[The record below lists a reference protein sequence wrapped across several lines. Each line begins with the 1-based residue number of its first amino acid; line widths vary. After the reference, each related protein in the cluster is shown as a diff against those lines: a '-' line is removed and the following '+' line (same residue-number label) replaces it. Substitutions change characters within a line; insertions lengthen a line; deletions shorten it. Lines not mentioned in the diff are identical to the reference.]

1 MWYARSAAFG
11 RSHATSTFIDNC
23 EAVKNPYLKKND
35 GAGCLYPLFSESSRV
50 SNTGGLLSE
59 RSPSDVCGLTCFR
72 AAVARPHKQVYHQPL
87 KEARRA
93 AHNLFYLLANKPATD
108 GYAGVLHH
116 FPRRTLLSC
125 HRHVRLYHGVLG
137 LALGLDSKDAPY
149 CSRNLTLII
158 SGFCSN
164 ACRPW

>member
-1 MWYARSAAFG
+1 MWYARSAASG

-59 RSPSDVCGLTCFR
+59 RAPSDVCGLTCFR
-72 AAVARPHKQVYHQPL
+72 AAVARPHKQVYHRSL

-93 AHNLFYLLANKPATD
+93 VHNLYYLLANKPATD
-108 GYAGVLHH
+108 GYVGVLHH
-116 FPRRTLLSC
+116 FPLGVRSSVVTVMSVSVMVHLVFTPRTL
-125 HRHVRLYHGVLG
+125 GT
-137 LALGLDSKDAPY
+137 APG
-149 CSRNLTLII
+149 T
-158 SGFCSN
+158 
-164 ACRPW
+164 